1 MYKRALFVSISIFLC
16 AAFFSPVNAQPPT
29 WTLNLL
35 DSAKRSEKFAEIKLG
50 SEKMAEKKFNLY
62 RRVVQ
67 NNFTH
72 FNYYYNANNK
82 INLVLERAKEA
93 QQDDYTKLLSYYPY
107 NLENTSSQKSE
118 LDSVILKT
126 TAGILLH
133 DLRNDWIDNMYLLM
147 GKAYFLRKDFDTAA
161 ATFQF
166 INYNL
171 FPRKKGEDGSRIVG
185 TNDNEEVKS
194 NVISIANKEKQNI
207 FQKIA
212 SQPPSRNDAL
222 VWMVRTLIE
231 QNELF
236 DAASLVNTLQN
247 DPNLPKRLQD
257 DLNDVYGYWFY
268 TQGIYDSAAV
278 YLEKG
283 LTNAATKE
291 DLARSEFLVAQL
303 YELTGKY
310 EKASEYYDKASSHTT
325 KALMDIHAQMNNAKM
340 MKGSDPKG
348 LDNSISNLIKLSK
361 KDKFEA
367 YRDVLFY
374 SAGELAMQKPD
385 TNQAV
390 DLFKKSLTYNENNIP
405 YKNKAFLQLAEIAYD
420 RRKYIEAFSMYD
432 SLQSGDTSLKEK
444 LLSIQAR
451 RNALAKIAE
460 KVVII
465 EREDSLQRIADM
477 EPAAREAFV
486 KKMAKKLRKE
496 KGLKEDDS
504 NSADLISFD
513 KDKDQPRDLFGS
525 DKAATGEWYFYNASA
540 KSKGFSD
547 FKKKWGQRTNTDNW
561 RRKAAAG
568 GDNKMQP
575 DNSNAGMI
583 GNPDDID
590 APVPAAIPDDK
601 SVDDLLNN
609 KSGNTVAGKAAQRK
623 SSAQAPDGEL
633 EDISFEG
640 LMSNLPLTPEQ
651 RAESN
656 SLLAVNLFEL
666 GKVFQLEVEDYAEA
680 INTYNESLRRF
691 PDSLYD
697 GEIYFNLSYCYSKL
711 GMNDKAEQYKKM
723 VKQNF
728 AGGRAGKML
737 EQLNAA
743 KTGAKN
749 PEATKRYEGIYN
761 LFIEGRFD
769 EALAEKKKADSLYGN
784 SFWTPQLLYIE
795 AVYHVKQKDDSTA
808 VTVLNNIISLYP
820 KSPLKIKAERMID
833 VLGRRKEIEEYLT
846 NLQVTRAPDDSVLVV
861 MPPRMMVRN
870 DSNLIKSPVTYDS
883 ALINKPGIRTDSLPK
898 VPVAAPLVSGPYT
911 LNLAAPQYVI
921 MILDKVDMTYI
932 NESKNA
938 LGRYASDN
946 FRGAGI
952 TVVKDTITKE
962 KALLVFSPFANAEQ
976 ALPFLIKVQKA
987 APEEISWLPAG
998 KYSFMMID
1006 EENLQR
1012 MKNSKDIT
1020 GFKNLLSTKY
1030 PGIIK

>member
-1 MYKRALFVSISIFLC
+1 MYKRAIFFIISIFLC
-16 AAFFSPVNAQPPT
+16 VAIFSSVNAQPPT

-35 DSAKRSEKFAEIKLG
+35 DSAKRSEKFAERKLG

-72 FNYYYNANNK
+72 FNYVYNANNK
-82 INLVLERAKEA
+82 INMVLERAKEA
-93 QQDDYTKLLSYYPY
+93 QRDDYAKLLSYYPY
-107 NLENTSSQKSE
+107 NLENTASQKTE
-118 LDSVILKT
+118 LDSVILKA

-147 GKAYFLRKDFDTAA
+147 GKAYFFRKDFDTAA

-166 INYNL
+166 IQYNL
-171 FPRKKGEDGSRIVG
+171 FPRKKGEDGSRVVG
-185 TNDNEEVKS
+185 TNDNDEVKN

-222 VWMVRTLIE
+222 VWMARTLIE

-236 DAASLVNTLQN
+236 DAASLINTLQN

-310 EKASEYYDKASSHTT
+310 DKASQYYNQASTHTT

-340 MKGSDPKG
+340 MRGADDKG
-348 LDNSISNLIKLSK
+348 LDNGINNLIKLSK

-374 SAGELAMQKPD
+374 SAGELSMQKPD
-385 TNQAV
+385 SNQAI
-390 DLFKKSLTYNENNIP
+390 DLFKKSLKYNENNIP
-405 YKNKAFLQLAEIAYD
+405 YKNKAFLQLGEIAYN
-420 RRKYIEAFSMYD
+420 RKKYIEAFSMYD
-432 SLQSGDTSLKEK
+432 SLQSGDTTLKEK
-444 LLSIQAR
+444 LEKIQAR
-451 RNALAKIAE
+451 RNALSKIVE
-460 KVVII
+460 KVIVI

-477 EPAAREAFV
+477 ETAAREAFV
-486 KKMAKKLRKE
+486 KKIAKKLRKE
-496 KGLKEDDS
+496 KGLKEEDS
-504 NSADLISFD
+504 GASAEPISFD
-513 KDKDQPRDLFGS
+513 KDNDKPRDLFGS
-525 DKAATGEWYFYNASA
+525 DKASGNDWYFSNASI
-540 KSKGFSD
+540 KSKGFND
-547 FKKKWGQRTNTDNW
+547 FKKKWGTRANVDNW
-561 RRKAAAG
+561 RRKNAAG
-568 GDNKMQP
+568 DSKMMP
-575 DNSNAGMI
+575 DNNNAGMM

-590 APVPAAIPDDK
+590 LPATAPDSPDN
-601 SVDDLLNN
+601 LNN
-609 KSGNTVAGKAAQRK
+609 KSTAATKGKKGKNSDQTVSEQ
-623 SSAQAPDGEL
+623 P

-640 LMSNLPLTPEQ
+640 LMSNLPLTAEK

-656 SLLAVNLFEL
+656 ALVALNLFEL

-680 INTYNESLRRF
+680 INTYNESLKRF
-691 PDSLYD
+691 PDSTYD

-711 GMNDKAEQYKKM
+711 GMNDKAEQYKKL

-728 AGGRAGKML
+728 AGGKADKML
-737 EQLNAA
+737 QHFNAA

-808 VTVLNNIISLYP
+808 IIVLNNIISLYP
-820 KSPLKIKAERMID
+820 KSPLKTKAERMID
-833 VLGRRKEIEEYLT
+833 VLGRRKEIEDYLT
-846 NLQVTRAPDDSVLVV
+846 KLQVTRAPDDSVLVV
-861 MPPRMMVRN
+861 MLPKAMVRN
-870 DSNLIKSPVTYDS
+870 DSNLIVSPKLYDS
-883 ALINKPGIRTDSLPK
+883 SAVKNNLTIKTDSLPK
-898 VPVAAPLVSGPYT
+898 APVAAPLVSGPYV
-911 LNLAAPQYVI
+911 LNLAAPQYVV

-938 LGRYASDN
+938 LGRYATDN

-952 TVVKDTITKE
+952 TVAKDTINKE

-976 ALPFLIKVQKA
+976 ALPFLIKIQKA

-998 KYSFMMID
+998 KYSFVIID

-1012 MKNSKDIT
+1012 MKNTKDIT
-1020 GFKNLLSTKY
+1020 GYKNLLSKQY